1 MYNLN
6 NFNKKDKKVNLVSLK
21 FSVSAYEKLKEQ
33 ETSELT
39 DTAKDF
45 FHLLYEFARLNRIKN
60 ELTVVLVDDQLQKWS
75 TDACGKFQL
84 YFYKNLFD
92 PVKNS
97 KILNHEHLTKKTVE
111 TLLNET
117 FSTDQNNN

>member
-1 MYNLN
+1 MHNLN

-33 ETSELT
+33 EISELA

-60 ELTVVLVDDQLQKWS
+60 ELKVVLVDDQLQK
-75 TDACGKFQL
+75 
-84 YFYKNLFD
+84 
-92 PVKNS
+92 
-97 KILNHEHLTKKTVE
+97 
-111 TLLNET
+111 
-117 FSTDQNNN
+117 